1 MLKQLSI
8 LKLVK
13 LSSATKN
20 GLIALL
26 ILVFFLF
33 LFAYF
38 QATKPQPI
46 PVEVKQKVWPVNV
59 VSVAVQNVYPE
70 QVLFGT
76 VESSAL
82 VSITSPVAGKIS
94 VVNIKPGNLV
104 KQGDILLALSDADLN
119 IPVEVARADVVDISS
134 QLALQSQSFKSLQ
147 QKLQYEQE
155 LLALRE
161 SDLNRNKEL
170 VAKKLSSDAVVDK
183 SKESFVRQKLV
194 VVNARLLIAENK
206 AKTQQL
212 QARLAKSKANQNQA
226 KLNAKRGVVVAPF
239 DARVSK
245 LNVAVGDTVSM
256 GSPLLSFYG
265 LSSLELR
272 AKIPKNKVREVSQAQ
287 LLGQKLTA
295 RFYVQ
300 NEVFELPLTRL
311 AGESSTSGLDAYF
324 SIPKDLA
331 ITRPGDLLKINL
343 KGAVVSDGIA
353 LPFSALHGSNK
364 VYVVKGGLLESR
376 KVEMIGE
383 ALVDKVAKVLVRGNL
398 SSGEH
403 VLTTPLPNAIGGLR
417 VLEVV
422 K

>member
-20 GLIALL
+20 VLIALF

-119 IPVEVARADVVDISS
+119 IPVEIARADVVDISS
-134 QLALQSQSFKSLQ
+134 QLALQSLSFKFLQ

-194 VVNARLLIAENK
+194 VINTRLLIAENK

-272 AKIPKNKVREVSQAQ
+272 AKIPKNKVREVYQAQ

-331 ITRPGDLLKINL
+331 ITRPGDLLKIHL

-364 VYVVKGGLLESR
+364 VYVVKDGLLESR
-376 KVEMIGE
+376 KVEIIGE

-417 VLEVV
+417 VEVV